1 MLRIKLLALSQRA
14 PKLLMQPGSL
24 KAPYLSVVKCEP
36 LNRSTAREAR
46 NGLLIYI
53 LILNLAYLAY
63 VPELSVLSLAYL
75 A

>member
-1 MLRIKLLALSQRA
+1 MIRLVALSQCA
-14 PKLLMQPGSL
+14 LKLLIQPRSL
-24 KAPYLSVVKCEP
+24 RNLYLRAVRCEP